1 MMKLC
6 NDTVNTLK
14 NFSQINPSLV
24 VNPGSEIVTMSP
36 SKTIIAR
43 MITEEVFDQPFC
55 IYELSK
61 FLGLISMLEEPDL
74 MFSEKSVEIKSK
86 SGNVNYTYAD
96 PTMVVAPITNKIDV
110 ENPVCSFTLNH
121 TQLTNLIRAASVLQT
136 DMIRLVSVGGKLK
149 VGTTDSKDPTSHTFD
164 LDIEGDIENDFTIN
178 VKTENVV
185 KILPSEYNV
194 TVSDRVIQFHNST
207 HTYWIVSERSNG

>member
-24 VNPGSEIVTMSP
+24 VNPGSEIVPMSP

-43 MITEEVFDQPFC
+43 MITDEVFDQPFC
-55 IYELSK
+55 IYELNK
-61 FLGLISMLEEPDL
+61 FLGVISMLEEPDL
-74 MFSEKSVEIKSK
+74 KFSDKSVEIKSK

-96 PTMVVAPITNKIDV
+96 PSMVVAPLTNKVDV
-110 ENPVCSFTLNH
+110 ADPVCSFALNN
-121 TQLTNLIRAASVLQT
+121 TQLTSLIRAASVLQT
-136 DMIRLVSVGGKLK
+136 DTIRLVSVGGKLK
-149 VGTTDSKDPTSHTFD
+149 VGTADLKDPTSHTFD
-164 LDIEGDIENDFTIN
+164 LDIEGDIDSDFTIN

-194 TVSDRVIQFHNST
+194 TVSERVIQFHNST

>member
-24 VNPGSEIVTMSP
+24 VDAGSEIVTMSP

-55 IYELSK
+55 IYELNK
-61 FLGLISMLEEPDL
+61 FLGLISMLEDPDL
-74 MFSEKSVEIKSK
+74 QFKEKSVEINSK
-86 SGNVNYTYAD
+86 TGNVNYTYAD
-96 PTMVVAPITNKIDV
+96 RSMVVAPLTNKIAVD
-110 ENPVCSFTLNH
+110 NPVCSFQLNNQ
-121 TQLTNLIRAASVLQT
+121 QLTSLIRAAGVLQT
-136 DMIRLVSVGGKLK
+136 DIIRIVGSGGKLK
-149 VGTTDSKDPTSHTFD
+149 VGTADSKDPTSHTFD
-164 LDIEGDIENDFTIN
+164 LDIDIEIENDFMIN

-194 TVSDRVIQFHNST
+194 TVSERVIQFLNDT

>member
-24 VNPGSEIVTMSP
+24 VEAGSEIVTMSP
-36 SKTIIAR
+36 SKTIIAK
-43 MITEEVFDQPFC
+43 MITEEVFEQPFC
-55 IYELSK
+55 IYELNK
-61 FLGLISMLEEPDL
+61 FLGVISMLEEPDL
-74 MFSEKSVEIKSK
+74 NFNEKSVEIKSK

-96 PTMVVAPITNKIDV
+96 PTMVVAPLTTSVAVD
-110 ENPVCSFTLNH
+110 NPVCSFQLNN
-121 TQLTNLIRAASVLQT
+121 TQLTSLIRAASVLQT
-136 DMIRLVSVGGKLK
+136 DIIRLVSTGGKLQ

-164 LDIEGDIENDFTIN
+164 IDMDVTVEQDFAIN

-194 TVSDRVIQFHNST
+194 TVSERVIQFKNDT
-207 HTYWIVSERSNG
+207 HTYWIVSERTNG

>member
-24 VNPGSEIVTMSP
+24 VEAGSELVTMSP

-43 MITEEVFDQPFC
+43 MITEEVFNQPFC
-55 IYELSK
+55 IYELNK
-61 FLGLISMLEEPDL
+61 FLGVISMLEEPDL
-74 MFSEKSVEIKSK
+74 NFNDKSVEIKSK
-86 SGNVNYTYAD
+86 TGNVNYTYAD
-96 PTMVVAPITNKIDV
+96 PTMVVAPLTNKIDV
-110 ENPVCSFTLNH
+110 TDPVCSFNLNN
-121 TQLTNLIRAASVLQT
+121 TQLTSLIRAASVLQT
-136 DMIRLVSVGGKLK
+136 DIIRLVSVGGKLK
-149 VGTTDSKDPTSHTFD
+149 VGTADSKDPTSHTFD

-185 KILPSEYNV
+185 KIMPSEYNV
-194 TVSDRVIQFHNST
+194 TVSERVIQFQNDT
-207 HTYWIVSERSNG
+207 HTYWIVSERNNG

>member
-24 VNPGSEIVTMSP
+24 VNPGSELVTMSP

-43 MITEEVFDQPFC
+43 MITEEVFDQSFC
-55 IYELSK
+55 IYELNK
-61 FLGLISMLEEPDL
+61 FLGVISMLEEPDL
-74 MFSEKSVEIKSK
+74 NFSEKSVEIKSK
-86 SGNVNYTYAD
+86 TGNVNYTYAD
-96 PTMVVAPITNKIDV
+96 PTMVVAPLTNKIDV
-110 ENPVCSFTLNH
+110 ADPVCSFALNNS
-121 TQLTNLIRAASVLQT
+121 QLTSLIRAASVLQT
-136 DMIRLVSVGGKLK
+136 DIIRLVSVGGKLK
-149 VGTTDSKDPTSHTFD
+149 VGTADSKDPTSHTFD
-164 LDIEGDIENDFTIN
+164 LDIEGDIDNDFTIN

-194 TVSDRVIQFHNST
+194 TVSERVIQFHNNT

>member
-24 VNPGSEIVTMSP
+24 VDAGSEIVTMSP

-43 MITEEVFDQPFC
+43 MVTEEVFDQPFC
-55 IYELSK
+55 IYELNK
-61 FLGLISMLEEPDL
+61 FLGLISMLEDPDL
-74 MFSEKSVEIKSK
+74 QFKEKSVEINSK
-86 SGNVNYTYAD
+86 TGNVNYTYAD
-96 PTMVVAPITNKIDV
+96 RSMVVAPLTNKIAVD
-110 ENPVCSFTLNH
+110 NPVCSFQLNNQ
-121 TQLTNLIRAASVLQT
+121 QLTSLIRAAGVLQT
-136 DMIRLVSVGGKLK
+136 DIIRIVGSGGKLK
-149 VGTTDSKDPTSHTFD
+149 VGTADSKDPTSHTFD
-164 LDIEGDIENDFTIN
+164 LDIDIEIENDFMIN

-194 TVSDRVIQFHNST
+194 TVSERVIQFLNDT

>member
-36 SKTIIAR
+36 TKTISAR
-43 MITEEVFDQPFC
+43 MITEVVFDQPFC